1 MENISI
7 PTQLQ
12 PFMPLIVNI
21 FSAIVIFVIGWISS
35 KWVHMASLKVLR
47 KYDVDEALTRF
58 LASMSQYF
66 VLAATIIVALDKVG
80 IQTTSLVAL
89 LATAGLAIG
98 LALQG
103 TLAHFASGVM
113 VLLFRPFTLGD
124 RITAAGHSGTVND
137 IGLFATTILTGNN
150 EKIII
155 PNGSITGGSIVNHT
169 TRGTLRGNIQVGIAY
184 GSDLNQAIEVMAAAC
199 KQVDLVLES
208 PEPSVFFAGFG
219 ASSLDFVVRPWART
233 SDFGGML
240 HNVRLALCQELDR
253 AGIEIPFDQIVIHR
267 SN

>member
-12 PFMPLIVNI
+12 PFVPLMVNI
-21 FSAIVIFVIGWISS
+21 VYAIVIFVIGWISS
-35 KWVHMASLKVLR
+35 KWVHLLAVKVLK
-47 KYDVDEALTRF
+47 KYDVDEALSRF
-58 LASMSQYF
+58 LASMSQYL
-66 VLAATIIVALDKVG
+66 VLAITVIVALDKVG
-80 IQTTSLVAL
+80 IETTSLVAL

-103 TLAHFASGVM
+103 SLANFAAGVM

-124 RITAAGHSGTVND
+124 RITAAGHTGTVD
-137 IGLFATTILTGNN
+137 SIGLFATTILTPDN

-155 PNGSITGGSIVNHT
+155 PNGSVTGGSIVNHT
-169 TRGTLRGNIQVGIAY
+169 SRGTLRGNIQVGIAY
-184 GSDLNQAIEVMAAAC
+184 GSDVNQAIEVMAAAC
-199 KQVDLVLES
+199 KQVNGVLES

-233 SDFGGML
+233 SDFVDML
-240 HNVRLALCQELDR
+240 HDVRLALCKELDR
-253 AGIEIPFDQIVIHR
+253 AGIEIPFDQIVIHQ
-267 SN
+267 SD